1 MHEKIKLQERT
12 TICQTCK
19 KQSQITIVSNIQL
32 ALEKKKKKEN
42 NYFSNTWKKK
52 TSKYCVSKQQ
62 FQVSIYC
69 NTT

>member
-42 NYFSNTWKKK
+42 NYFSNT
-52 TSKYCVSKQQ
+52 
-62 FQVSIYC
+62 
-69 NTT
+69 